1 MSRIFAP
8 KYLGA
13 AAALA
18 WGVALWVG
26 FAVAPTDRLMG
37 QVQRIMYIHVP
48 AAWTGFLAF
57 FLVFVM
63 SIAYLIR
70 RDPRMDHL
78 AHAAAEVGVVFMSLA
93 IVLGAIWGKPTWG
106 VWWTW
111 DPRLTSA
118 AVLLTIYLGYLAM
131 RSFTD
136 EPDRRARLCAAIGI
150 IGFLDVP
157 LVYLSVLWWR
167 TLHQAPSSPE
177 TIAGPMLLA
186 LWLGV
191 LAFTLMLAFFTT
203 VRYRTALWQAELEL
217 LEEVPHV

>member
-1 MSRIFAP
+1 MTRIITP
-8 KYLGA
+8 KSLGV

-26 FAVAPTDRLMG
+26 LAVAPTDHLMG
-37 QVQRIMYIHVP
+37 SVQRIMYIHVP
-48 AAWTGFLAF
+48 AAWSGFLAF
-57 FLVFVM
+57 FIVFVV
-63 SIAYLIR
+63 SIAYLFR
-70 RDPRMDHL
+70 RDERLDHL
-78 AHAAAEVGVVFMSLA
+78 AHAAAEVGVVLMALA

-118 AVLLTIYLGYLAM
+118 AVLLTIYLGYLAI
-131 RSFTD
+131 RAFID
-136 EPDRRARLCAAIGI
+136 EPERRARLCAAIGI

-167 TLHQAPSSPE
+167 TIHQAPSSPE
-177 TIAGPMLLA
+177 TIAPPMLLA

-191 LAFTLMLAFFTT
+191 FAFTLMLAFFTM
-203 VRYRTALWQAELEL
+203 VRYRTALLQAELEL
-217 LEEVPHV
+217 LEVSHV

>member
-8 KYLGA
+8 KFLGA

-26 FAVAPTDRLMG
+26 LAVAPTDHLMG

-48 AAWTGFLAF
+48 AAWSGFLAF
-57 FLVFVM
+57 FLVFVL

-70 RDPRMDHL
+70 RDPRLDHL
-78 AHAAAEVGVVFMSLA
+78 AHAAAEVGVVLMALA
-93 IVLGAIWGKPTWG
+93 IVLGSIWGKPAWG

-118 AVLLTIYLGYLAM
+118 AVLLAIYLGYLAM
-131 RSFTD
+131 RAFTD
-136 EPDRRARLCAAIGI
+136 EPERRARVCAAIGI

-167 TLHQAPSSPE
+167 TLHQAPSGPD
-177 TIAGPMLLA
+177 TIARPMLLA

-191 LAFTLMLAFFTT
+191 LAFTLILAFFTT
-203 VRYRTALWQAELEL
+203 VRYRTAKWQAELEL
-217 LEEVPHV
+217 LEVSHV

>member
-1 MSRIFAP
+1 MSRTTNTQL
-8 KYLGA
+8 LGV

-26 FAVAPTDRLMG
+26 LAVAPTDHLMG

-48 AAWTGFLAF
+48 AAWSGFLAF

-70 RDPRMDHL
+70 RDARMDHL
-78 AHAAAEVGVVFMSLA
+78 AHAAAEVGVVFMALA
-93 IVLGAIWGKPTWG
+93 IVTGSIWGKPTWG

-118 AVLLTIYLGYLAM
+118 VVLLAIFLGYLAM
-131 RSFTD
+131 RAFTD
-136 EPDRRARLCAAIGI
+136 DSERRARICAAIGI

-167 TLHQAPSSPE
+167 TLHQPPSGPE
-177 TIAGPMLLA
+177 TIARPMLLA
-186 LWLGV
+186 LLLGV
-191 LAFTLMLAFFTT
+191 FAFTLILAFFTT
-203 VRYRTALWQAELEL
+203 VRYQTAHRQAELEL
-217 LEEVPHV
+217 LEVSHV